1 MAESPNG
8 REVTLFGG
16 HSTENDYENRILELY
31 AGAESWNIL
40 NVTLQNARKDHVVIP
55 LTWSFF
61 IIFWFYT

>member
-55 LTWSFF
+55 LT
-61 IIFWFYT
+61 